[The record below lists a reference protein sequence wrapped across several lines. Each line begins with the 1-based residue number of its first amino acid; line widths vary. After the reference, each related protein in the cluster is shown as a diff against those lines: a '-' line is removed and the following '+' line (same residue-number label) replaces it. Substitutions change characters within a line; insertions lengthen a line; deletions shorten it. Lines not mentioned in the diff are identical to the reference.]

1 VTGVKICGL
10 TEPAGFDAAFA
21 GAADWIG
28 FIFFPPSPRHVTA
41 DQAAALSSRSAGG
54 PRRVGV
60 FVEPDDQYIA
70 DVLTRI
76 KLDVLQLYVSAERAA
91 TVRMR
96 FDRPV
101 WRGVGV
107 GVAADLPTADE
118 AIDGFVIDAKPS
130 ADSTRPGGNAR
141 SFDWGV
147 LAGWSAKLPWLLGG
161 GLTPGNVAAAIAI
174 SGAPGVDVSSGVE
187 RAPGVKDPAL
197 IGQFMVNV
205 RG

>member
-1 VTGVKICGL
+1 MTGVKICGL
-10 TEPAGFDAAFA
+10 TEPDGFDAAVA

-41 DQAAALSSRSAGG
+41 EQAASLAARRNGG

-70 DVLTRI
+70 DVLARI

-91 TVRMR
+91 AVRIR

-101 WRGVGV
+101 WRGIGV
-107 GVAADLPTADE
+107 SVASDLPVAAEP
-118 AIDGFVIDAKPS
+118 IDGFVIDAKPP
-130 ADSTRPGGNAR
+130 ADATRPGGNAR
-141 SFDWGV
+141 PFDWRV
-147 LAGWSAKLPWLLGG
+147 LAGWSAPLPWLLCG
-161 GLTPGNVAAAIAI
+161 GLNPGNVAAAIDI

-197 IGQFMVNV
+197 IAQFLLSV